1 MGFCT
6 LQVLKVR
13 QPVFLPSIN
22 RTLFWYLSR
31 RHPVLDRAFAHPNEH
46 QSLEFQW
53 LLARGSQSVY
63 GALNG
68 FDKIQTE
75 EAWRNEVPLVE
86 YDQLLPYIEDA
97 MAGAPDR
104 LWPGSVACFAKSS
117 GTTSTRSK
125 FIPITRD
132 SLVRNHYAAGHD
144 LLAMYQRWAPNTR
157 LFEGK
162 SLRLAGHVLPH
173 PEFPARTGDL
183 SAILTQ
189 NLPFWAKWRSSP
201 NMAVALLEDWDDKM
215 ERTVDQV
222 LHENITSLFG
232 VPSWLLVLLRRVR
245 EKAGVEDLHQLWPNL
260 ELFAHGAINLAPY
273 RDSFESLFPGNRLH
287 YLESYNATEGYF
299 AVQDRSG
306 VPGMALLTNRGVYFE
321 FIPMSA
327 YRGTNSDAV
336 GLGDVEVGETYA
348 VVISTAGGLWRYLPG
363 DTVRFVSTAPY
374 RIEFA
379 GRTRLYIN
387 AFGEEVI
394 LDNAEKAMALACS
407 ESNAELCDYTAA
419 PWHGT
424 SGNGG
429 HEWLVEFHREP
440 QSMDGFIQT
449 LDRALREL
457 NSDYDSKRTDGLILA
472 LPRVH
477 VAPKGLFE
485 RWMREKGK
493 LGGQNKVPRLWN
505 DRTHLESLLELRNR
519 IQE

>member
-1 MGFCT
+1 M
-6 LQVLKVR
+6 
-13 QPVFLPSIN
+13 FLPPIN
-22 RTLFWYLSR
+22 RALFWYLSR
-31 RHPVLDRAFAHPNEH
+31 RHSVMDRAFAQPLEH
-46 QSLEFQW
+46 QHREFHW
-53 LLARGSQSVY
+53 LLERGSQSVY
-63 GALNG
+63 GALHG

-86 YDQLLPYIEDA
+86 YDHLLNYIEDA

-104 LWPGSVACFAKSS
+104 LWPGFVSCFAKSS

-125 FIPITRD
+125 FIPITRE
-132 SLVRNHYAAGHD
+132 SLIRNHYAAGHD
-144 LLAMYQRWAPNTR
+144 LLAIYQQWVPNSK

-173 PEFPARTGDL
+173 PEFPILAGDL
-183 SAILTQ
+183 SAILTK
-189 NLPFWAKWRSSP
+189 NLPFWAKWRSCPSTD
-201 NMAVALLEDWDDKM
+201 VALLEDWDLKI
-215 ERTVDQV
+215 ERTVDRV
-222 LHENITSLFG
+222 LDEKITSLFG

-245 EKAGVEDLHQLWPNL
+245 EKAGVEDLHQLWPDM
-260 ELFAHGAINLAPY
+260 ELFAHGAMNLAPY
-273 RDSFESLFPGNRLH
+273 RDSFDALFPNSRLR

-306 VPGMALLTNRGVYFE
+306 TSGMALLTNRGVYFE

-327 YRGTNSDAV
+327 YRGTNSVAL
-336 GLGDVEVGETYA
+336 GLADVEVGETYA

-394 LDNAEKAMALACS
+394 LDNAEKAMARACS
-407 ESNAELCDYTAA
+407 ESQAELCDYTAA

-424 SGNGG
+424 AGNGG

-440 QSMDGFIQT
+440 RSLDAFIHS
-449 LDRALREL
+449 LDRALREI
-457 NSDYDSKRTDGLILA
+457 NSDYDSKRIDDLVLA

-477 VAPKGLFE
+477 VAPSGLFE
-485 RWMREKGK
+485 RWMRERGK

-505 DRTHLESLLELRNR
+505 DRTHIESLLELRR
-519 IQE
+519 RFKE

>member
-1 MGFCT
+1 M
-6 LQVLKVR
+6 
-13 QPVFLPSIN
+13 FLPSIN

-31 RHPVLDRAFAHPNEH
+31 RHPVLDRAFAHPKEH

-189 NLPFWAKWRSSP
+189 NLPF
-201 NMAVALLEDWDDKM
+201 
-215 ERTVDQV
+215 
-222 LHENITSLFG
+222 
-232 VPSWLLVLLRRVR
+232 
-245 EKAGVEDLHQLWPNL
+245 
-260 ELFAHGAINLAPY
+260 
-273 RDSFESLFPGNRLH
+273 
-287 YLESYNATEGYF
+287 
-299 AVQDRSG
+299 
-306 VPGMALLTNRGVYFE
+306 
-321 FIPMSA
+321 
-327 YRGTNSDAV
+327 
-336 GLGDVEVGETYA
+336 
-348 VVISTAGGLWRYLPG
+348 
-363 DTVRFVSTAPY
+363 
-374 RIEFA
+374 
-379 GRTRLYIN
+379 
-387 AFGEEVI
+387 
-394 LDNAEKAMALACS
+394 
-407 ESNAELCDYTAA
+407 
-419 PWHGT
+419 
-424 SGNGG
+424 
-429 HEWLVEFHREP
+429 
-440 QSMDGFIQT
+440 
-449 LDRALREL
+449 
-457 NSDYDSKRTDGLILA
+457 
-472 LPRVH
+472 
-477 VAPKGLFE
+477 
-485 RWMREKGK
+485 
-493 LGGQNKVPRLWN
+493 
-505 DRTHLESLLELRNR
+505 
-519 IQE
+519 

>member
-1 MGFCT
+1 M
-6 LQVLKVR
+6 
-13 QPVFLPSIN
+13 FLSSIN
-22 RTLFWYLSR
+22 RALFWSLSR
-31 RHPVLDRAFAHPNEH
+31 RNPTLNRAFQEPLQHQYLEFRWLLDRGA
-46 QSLEFQW
+46 QSI
-53 LLARGSQSVY
+53 Y
-63 GALNG
+63 GALHG

-75 EAWRNEVPLVE
+75 DAWRQEVPLVE
-86 YDQLLPYIEDA
+86 YDQLLPFIEDA
-97 MAGAPDR
+97 MGGAPDR
-104 LWPGSVACFAKSS
+104 LWPGTVEWFAKSS

-125 FIPITRD
+125 FIPITPD
-132 SLVRNHYAAGHD
+132 SLKRNHYAAGHD
-144 LLAMYQRWAPNTR
+144 LLAMYQQWSPQSK

-162 SLRLAGHVLPH
+162 SLRLAGSVQLH
-173 PEFPARTGDL
+173 PEFPIRMGDL
-183 SAILTQ
+183 SAILTE
-189 NLPFWAKWRSSP
+189 NLPFWAKWRSAP
-201 NMAVALLEDWDDKM
+201 PVKVALLEDWDLKM
-215 ERTVDQV
+215 ERTVDEV

-232 VPSWLLVLLRRVR
+232 VPSWLLLLLRRVR

-260 ELFAHGAINLAPY
+260 ELFAHGAMNLAPY
-273 RDSFESLFPGNRLH
+273 RASFEALFPGKQMH

-299 AVQDRSG
+299 AVQDRSEI
-306 VPGMALLTNRGVYFE
+306 PGMALLTNRGVYFE

-327 YRGTNSDAV
+327 YRGTDSTAV
-336 GLGDVEVGETYA
+336 GLRDVEVGETYA

-394 LDNAEKAMALACS
+394 LDNAEKAMARACS
-407 ESNAELCDYTAA
+407 QWNATLSDYTAA
-419 PWHGT
+419 PWHSS

-429 HEWLVEFHREP
+429 HEWLVEFHRAP
-440 QSMDGFIQT
+440 QSVEGFTLT
-449 LDRALREL
+449 LDRSLREL
-457 NSDYDSKRTDGLILA
+457 NSDYDAKRTDDLILA

-477 VAPKGLFE
+477 VAPTGLFE

-519 IQE
+519 FRE

>member
-1 MGFCT
+1 
-6 LQVLKVR
+6 
-13 QPVFLPSIN
+13 
-22 RTLFWYLSR
+22 
-31 RHPVLDRAFAHPNEH
+31 
-46 QSLEFQW
+46 
-53 LLARGSQSVY
+53 
-63 GALNG
+63 
-68 FDKIQTE
+68 
-75 EAWRNEVPLVE
+75 
-86 YDQLLPYIEDA
+86 
-97 MAGAPDR
+97 
-104 LWPGSVACFAKSS
+104 
-117 GTTSTRSK
+117 
-125 FIPITRD
+125 
-132 SLVRNHYAAGHD
+132 
-144 LLAMYQRWAPNTR
+144 
-157 LFEGK
+157 
-162 SLRLAGHVLPH
+162 
-173 PEFPARTGDL
+173 
-183 SAILTQ
+183 
-189 NLPFWAKWRSSP
+189 
-201 NMAVALLEDWDDKM
+201 
-215 ERTVDQV
+215 
-222 LHENITSLFG
+222 
-232 VPSWLLVLLRRVR
+232 
-245 EKAGVEDLHQLWPNL
+245 
-260 ELFAHGAINLAPY
+260 
-273 RDSFESLFPGNRLH
+273 
-287 YLESYNATEGYF
+287 
-299 AVQDRSG
+299 
-306 VPGMALLTNRGVYFE
+306 
-321 FIPMSA
+321 
-327 YRGTNSDAV
+327 
-336 GLGDVEVGETYA
+336 
-348 VVISTAGGLWRYLPG
+348 LWRYLPG